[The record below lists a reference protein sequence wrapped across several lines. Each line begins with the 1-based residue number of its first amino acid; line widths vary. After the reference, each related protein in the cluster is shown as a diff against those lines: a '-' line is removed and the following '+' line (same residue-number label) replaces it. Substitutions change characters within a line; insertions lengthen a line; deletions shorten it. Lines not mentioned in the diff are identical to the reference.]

1 MKNYDETQLEN
12 CLARVQ
18 EAKEQIEIVKQVLV
32 DFGCE
37 WDDDLL
43 IKTSAGRQ
51 SECDSIALVLDV
63 IESKIEEDILEIL

>member
-32 DFGCE
+32 DFGVE
-37 WDDDLL
+37 WEDNLL
-43 IKTSAGRQ
+43 IKCSANAQQKCKEIG
-51 SECDSIALVLDV
+51 IVLDT
-63 IESKIEEDILEIL
+63 IETHIEEDITDVI